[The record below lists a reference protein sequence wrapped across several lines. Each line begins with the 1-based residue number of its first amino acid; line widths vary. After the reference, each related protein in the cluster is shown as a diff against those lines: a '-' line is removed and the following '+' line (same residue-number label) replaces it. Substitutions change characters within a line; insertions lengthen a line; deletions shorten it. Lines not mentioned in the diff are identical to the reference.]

1 MIDFLTHNHN
11 PRISLIIPARNEE
24 AHLPKLFNTIAEAK
38 EKYHYG
44 PGAVEVIVVDNG
56 STDNTASI
64 AEQRG
69 APVVLEERRI
79 IAAVRNAGAAI
90 AKGDFLAFID
100 ADSRMHP
107 ETFNVIDRKL
117 SNDRIIGG
125 ATGVRLDRW
134 SAGIFVTYIILVLMV
149 WILGM
154 DTGVVFCRKADF
166 EAIGGYDET
175 RRVAEDVQF
184 LYALKRLG
192 RKHNRRL
199 IRATEAK
206 AITSMRKFDRH
217 GEWYYLGLISRFFRG
232 ILTGRDVLDEVADR
246 YWYDR

>member
-1 MIDFLTHNHN
+1 MIDFLTDK
-11 PRISLIIPARNEE
+11 PIISLIIPARNEE
-24 AHLPKLFNTIAEAK
+24 AHLPKLLDTIAEAK
-38 EKYHYG
+38 ERYHRG
-44 PGAVEVIVVDNG
+44 PGAVEVIVVNNG
-56 STDNTASI
+56 STDNTAAI

-69 APVVLEERRI
+69 ALVVFEERRI
-79 IAAVRNAGAAI
+79 IAAVRNAGAVVAT
-90 AKGDFLAFID
+90 GDFLAFID
-100 ADSRMHP
+100 ADSRIHP

-117 SNDRIIGG
+117 SNLRIIGG

-134 SAGIFVTYIILVLMV
+134 SPGILVTYIILVSMV

-175 RRVAEDVQF
+175 RRVAEDVRF
-184 LYALKRLG
+184 IYELKRLG
-192 RKHNRRL
+192 RRHNQRL

-217 GEWYYLGLISRFFRG
+217 GDWYYMGLISRFFRG
-232 ILTGRDVLDEVADR
+232 ILSGRDVLDEVADL